1 MLTQWYTMSAVLG
14 VDTLVDTRRD
24 RQTLLFCKFINN
36 FCLFKILI
44 FLLLFDRWKG
54 SIYKLVWPDLIAFLS
69 IYYALS
75 ILYRY
80 VLDPEQKK

>member
-1 MLTQWYTMSAVLG
+1 MLIY
-14 VDTLVDTRRD
+14 
-24 RQTLLFCKFINN
+24 
-36 FCLFKILI
+36 
-44 FLLLFDRWKG
+44 LLLFDRWKG

-80 VLDPEQKK
+80 VLDPEQKKWVQYFKSDLIKRTYPLSL